1 MCKIKNCVISLYE
14 KMENLSEI
22 QNFKNSPSI
31 KGKVSV
37 CFASSYKALLM
48 EKTPPSLILF
58 AV

>member
-1 MCKIKNCVISLYE
+1 
-14 KMENLSEI
+14 MENLSEI

-58 AV
+58 VV